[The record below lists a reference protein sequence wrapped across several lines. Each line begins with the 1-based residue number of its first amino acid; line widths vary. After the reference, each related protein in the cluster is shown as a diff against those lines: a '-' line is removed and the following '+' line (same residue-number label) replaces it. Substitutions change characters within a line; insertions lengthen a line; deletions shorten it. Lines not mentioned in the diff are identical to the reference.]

1 MRKIFP
7 LALAI
12 GVALVFWSAIK
23 HPYQRKSPAA
33 KVINIRQT
41 PTPSVKTEVYENRE
55 MGFRLNYSGL
65 ETEPIYEKLGRV
77 EKLSWKNWR
86 NIEIMAGTFF
96 DGQGRELDYEQLAG
110 VYGGEVEKRDLEKV
124 VVDGYQAIKAIYTSK
139 YGQDVVGLLAIKRP
153 DRIYLVTTED
163 VDSLDKIIEGWKWLT
178 YDEARLYYPTPLDE
192 RNVVQIGDTI
202 SGKISQFSTLLLD
215 TRFGVK
221 QVPYSRDDYRYYL
234 SFLPGKIK
242 NAEFF
247 LDGAK
252 TGAVYGFAQYPDVE
266 CDNSFTE
273 GGMSTSWGLYR
284 NSVHHQP
291 LISQEECVAAKREE
305 LPPVLFFFKNQG
317 KLGPGKHELK
327 IVIAENWETTI
338 HFVTSESAYLIEE
351 PARVDESSGGK
362 RNFEATDSCA
372 SGYYYDENFLH
383 IPMVKGDNVRLR
395 YVLSFPQSE
404 AEKGITEKRDVGI
417 VLGGNRF
424 DLIFPEEAW
433 FYLDGE
439 RNNGHT
445 DPEHSLFLPTELL
458 IFPNGEKARV
468 WDPGFEYYPEYFEVY
483 PATIRGKIFIE
494 FTLPWRTTNSSSCDG

>member
-1 MRKIFP
+1 VAAVVYQGHDLAVVSAQNVKSGEAQITAEAVFP
-7 LALAI
+7 EGYSAESVSDY
-12 GVALVFWSAIK
+12 GMALVDLCANPWPARTSEQPSQYVNLEFNFGLSYCRDAGVEGIDDDLPALNPNDFITDNQIRSHPDGAIDELLWEYLI
-23 HPYQRKSPAA
+23 P
-33 KVINIRQT
+33 V
-41 PTPSVKTEVYENRE
+41 PTTQDLIGLRVYENS
-55 MGFRLNYSGL
+55 YH
-65 ETEPIYEKLGRV
+65 
-77 EKLSWKNWR
+77 LSPSDWYRR
-86 NIEIMAGTFF
+86 NIGV
-96 DGQGRELDYEQLAG
+96 QGSPSSLT
-110 VYGGEVEKRDLEKV
+110 
-124 VVDGYQAIKAIYTSK
+124 VDGYQAIKAIYTSK

-273 GGMSTSWGLYR
+273 GGMSTSWGLYG

-317 KLGPGKHELK
+317 MGKH
-327 IVIAENWETTI
+327 
-338 HFVTSESAYLIEE
+338 
-351 PARVDESSGGK
+351 
-362 RNFEATDSCA
+362 
-372 SGYYYDENFLH
+372 
-383 IPMVKGDNVRLR
+383 
-395 YVLSFPQSE
+395 
-404 AEKGITEKRDVGI
+404 
-417 VLGGNRF
+417 
-424 DLIFPEEAW
+424 
-433 FYLDGE
+433 
-439 RNNGHT
+439 
-445 DPEHSLFLPTELL
+445 
-458 IFPNGEKARV
+458 
-468 WDPGFEYYPEYFEVY
+468 
-483 PATIRGKIFIE
+483 
-494 FTLPWRTTNSSSCDG
+494 